1 MKVGDL
7 VQYRG
12 WQGRSYTKCAPPYGL
27 VVEQVSPDS
36 DYHHRIRVMWIGE
49 TIPIQAA
56 ALSTNASRITAWTSP
71 KHFEVVEDSNE
82 SKDRD

>member
-12 WQGRSYTKCAPPYGL
+12 WNDNGPLGL

-36 DYHHRIRVMWIGE
+36 DYHHRIRVAWVGDK
-49 TIPIQAA
+49 IPIQAS
-56 ALSTNASRITAWTSP
+56 ALSVKGSRITTWVKP
-71 KHFEVVEDSNE
+71 KHFELVTLIE
-82 SKDRD
+82 

>member
-12 WQGRSYTKCAPPYGL
+12 WNDKGPLAL

-36 DYHHRIRVMWIGE
+36 DYHHRIRVAWVGDE
-49 TIPIQAA
+49 IPIQAS
-56 ALSTNASRITAWTSP
+56 ALSTNGSRITTWVNP
-71 KHFEVVEDSNE
+71 KHFELVNLTE
-82 SKDRD
+82 